1 MASAPDGA
9 PLSVSTAPDSS
20 APARAIYRGVMTTI
34 ETVDYRRQLIGGEWV
49 EGHGGELES
58 IDPFRRTPWAVIT
71 EATEDDVDVAVRSA
85 RETFASWR
93 QVTGY
98 QRAKLLFGLA
108 DVLEAEADEL
118 GRLETRDNGKIVR
131 ENQNQIRFAVRN
143 FRFFAGLAD
152 KFGGETK
159 QLDNYE
165 TVDFTTREPRGVVVL
180 IAPWN
185 SPIQTLSNKLA
196 PALAAG
202 NVVIIKPS
210 EHTTASTLE
219 LGRLF
224 ERVGFPPGVVSV
236 LSGGPVTGHALTSHP
251 DIDLISFTGGIE
263 GARRIA
269 ANAAQNVV
277 PLVLELGGKGANI
290 IFEDANL
297 ERAIPGAVSG
307 IFAAAGQTCVAGSR
321 LLVHE
326 SVYEK
331 VIEGVAER
339 ARHVLIGDPMQPDTQ
354 MGPIANL
361 EQHAHVGRM
370 IGEAIE
376 DGARLYAGGQAPET
390 YPDSWFIEP
399 TIFSEVAPDMRLAQ
413 NEVFGPVLAV
423 MRFHTD
429 EEAIAL
435 ANGTRYGL
443 AAGLW
448 SESIT
453 RAHRVARELE
463 TGTVW
468 INTYRTSAS
477 QAPFGG
483 VKRSG
488 YGRERG
494 VEGLMEYLRVKNTMI
509 DLSTEVRDP
518 FLLGT

>member
-1 MASAPDGA
+1 M
-9 PLSVSTAPDSS
+9 ST
-20 APARAIYRGVMTTI
+20 T
-34 ETVDYRRQLIGGEWV
+34 ETRDHRRQLSGGEWV

-58 IDPFRRTPWAVIT
+58 IDPFRREAWTVIT
-71 EATEDDVDVAVRSA
+71 QADESDVNHAVDAA
-85 RETFASWR
+85 RQAFRSWR
-93 QVTGY
+93 RVTGY
-98 QRAKLLFGLA
+98 ERAKLLFRFA
-108 DVLEAEADEL
+108 DMLEAEADEF

-152 KFGGETK
+152 KFGGQTK
-159 QLDNYE
+159 QLDSYE
-165 TVDFTTREPRGVVVL
+165 SVDFTTREPRGVVVL

-210 EHTTASTLE
+210 EHTSASTLE
-219 LGRLF
+219 LGAVF
-224 ERVGFPPGVVSV
+224 ERAGFPPGVVSV
-236 LSGGPVTGHALTSHP
+236 LTGGPATGEALTSHP
-251 DIDLISFTGGIE
+251 DVDMISFTGGIE

-269 ANAAQNVV
+269 ANAARNVV
-277 PLVLELGGKGANI
+277 PLALELGGKGPNI

-321 LLVHE
+321 LLVHD
-326 SVYEK
+326 SVYEQ

-339 ARHVLIGDPMQPDTQ
+339 ARSVRIGDPMHPDTQ

-361 EQHAHVGRM
+361 EQHRHVVRM
-370 IGEAIE
+370 IAEARE
-376 DGARLYAGGQAPET
+376 DGAQLYSGGAAPEA
-390 YPDSWFIEP
+390 YPDSWFVEP
-399 TIFSEVAPDMRLAQ
+399 TVFSEVEPVMRIAQ

-423 MRFHTD
+423 MRFSTE
-429 EEAIAL
+429 EEAIEL
-435 ANGTRYGL
+435 ANGTSYGL
-443 AAGLW
+443 ASGLW

-453 RAHRVARELE
+453 RAHRVARELDA
-463 TGTVW
+463 GTVW

-509 DLSTEVRDP
+509 DLSTQVRDP
-518 FLLGT
+518 FILGT

>member
-1 MASAPDGA
+1 MS
-9 PLSVSTAPDSS
+9 
-20 APARAIYRGVMTTI
+20 TI
-34 ETVDYRRQLIGGEWV
+34 ETSDYRRQLIGGEWV
-49 EGHGGELES
+49 QGGGGELES
-58 IDPFRRTPWAVIT
+58 IDPFRREAWTAIT
-71 EATEDDVDVAVRSA
+71 QADASDVDRAVRAA
-85 RETFASWR
+85 REAFGSWR
-93 QVTGY
+93 RVTGY
-98 QRAKLLFGLA
+98 ERATLLFRFA
-108 DVLEAEADEL
+108 DVLEAKADEL
-118 GRLETRDNGKIVR
+118 GRVETRDNGKIVR

-165 TVDFTTREPRGVVVL
+165 SVDFTTREPRGVVVL

-185 SPIQTLSNKLA
+185 SPVQTLSNKLA

-202 NVVIIKPS
+202 NVVVIKPS
-210 EHTTASTLE
+210 EHTSASTLD

-224 ERVGFPPGVVSV
+224 EGAGFPPGVVSV
-236 LSGGPVTGHALTSHP
+236 LSGGPETGQALTSHP
-251 DIDLISFTGGIE
+251 GIDMISFTGGVE

-269 ANAAQNVV
+269 VNAAQNVV

-326 SVYEK
+326 AVHDQ
-331 VIEGVAER
+331 VIEGVAAR
-339 ARHVLIGDPMQPDTQ
+339 ARAVRIGDPMQPETQ

-361 EQHAHVGRM
+361 DQFEHVTRM
-370 IGEAIE
+370 LAQARE
-376 DGARLYAGGQAPET
+376 DGAELYAGGGAPDAH
-390 YPDSWFIEP
+390 PDSWFIEP
-399 TIFSEVAPDMRLAQ
+399 TIFSDVEPQMRLAQ

-423 MRFHTD
+423 MRFSSD
-429 EEAIAL
+429 DEAIAL
-435 ANGTRYGL
+435 ANDTAYGL

-448 SESIT
+448 SESVT
-453 RAHRVARELE
+453 RAHRVARELD

-468 INTYRTSAS
+468 VNTYRTSAS

>member
-1 MASAPDGA
+1 
-9 PLSVSTAPDSS
+9 
-20 APARAIYRGVMTTI
+20 MTETI
-34 ETVDYRRQLIGGEWV
+34 GTIGISDYRRQLIGGEWIA
-49 EGHGGELES
+49 GRGGDLES
-58 IDPFRRTPWAVIT
+58 IDPFRREPWAVIT
-71 EATEDDVDVAVRSA
+71 QADAADVDRAVTAA
-85 RETFASWR
+85 RATFRSWR
-93 QVTGY
+93 RVTGY
-98 QRAKLLFGLA
+98 ERAKLLFAFA
-108 DVLEAEADEL
+108 DMLEAEADDF
-118 GRLETRDNGKIVR
+118 GRVETRDNGKIVR

-152 KFGGETK
+152 KFGGESK
-159 QLDNYE
+159 QLDKYD

-210 EHTTASTLE
+210 EHTSASTLD

-224 ERVGFPPGVVSV
+224 ERAGFPPGVVTV
-236 LSGGPVTGHALTSHP
+236 VTGGPETGQALTSHP
-251 DIDLISFTGGIE
+251 DIDMISFTGGIE

-269 ANAAQNVV
+269 VNAAQNVV
-277 PLVLELGGKGANI
+277 PLTLELGGKGANI
-290 IFEDANL
+290 VFEDANL

-326 SVYEK
+326 AVYDQ
-331 VIEGVAER
+331 VLEGVAAR
-339 ARHVLIGDPMQPDTQ
+339 ARAVRIGDPMDPDTQ
-354 MGPIANL
+354 VGPIANL
-361 EQHAHVGRM
+361 EQHRHVTRM
-370 IGEAIE
+370 IAEAQE
-376 DGARLYAGGQAPET
+376 DGAELVCGGRAPDA

-399 TIFSEVAPDMRLAQ
+399 TIFAGVTLDMRLAQ

-423 MRFHTD
+423 TRFSSE
-429 EEAIAL
+429 EEAVEL
-435 ANGTRYGL
+435 ANGTSYGL
-443 AAGLW
+443 ASGLW
-448 SESIT
+448 TESIT
-453 RAHRVARELE
+453 RAHRVAREIDA
-463 TGTVW
+463 GTVW

-509 DLSTEVRDP
+509 DLSTDVRDP

>member
-1 MASAPDGA
+1 MAQQT
-9 PLSVSTAPDSS
+9 STIQTADH
-20 APARAIYRGVMTTI
+20 RN
-34 ETVDYRRQLIGGEWV
+34 QLIAGEWV
-49 EGHGGELES
+49 IGQGGERES
-58 IDPFRRTPWAVIT
+58 VDPFRQ
-71 EATEDDVDVAVRSA
+71 EAWTAISDADAADVDRAVRGA
-85 RETFASWR
+85 REAFRSWR
-93 QVTGY
+93 RVTGY
-98 QRAKLLFGLA
+98 ERAKLLFAFA
-108 DVLEAEADEL
+108 DILEAEADEL

-159 QLDNYE
+159 QLDNYD

-185 SPIQTLSNKLA
+185 SPVQTLSNKLA

-202 NVVIIKPS
+202 NVVLIKPS
-210 EHTTASTLE
+210 EHTSASTLE

-224 ERVGFPPGVVSV
+224 ERAGFPPGVVSV
-236 LSGGPVTGHALTSHP
+236 VTGGPATGEALTSHD
-251 DIDLISFTGGIE
+251 DIDMISFTGGIE

-269 ANAAQNVV
+269 VNAARNVV
-277 PLVLELGGKGANI
+277 PLTLELGGKGANI
-290 IFEDANL
+290 IFADANL

-321 LLVHE
+321 LLVHDA
-326 SVYEK
+326 VYDE
-331 VIEGVAER
+331 VVEGVASR
-339 ARHVLIGDPMQPDTQ
+339 ARNVRIGDPMDPQTQ
-354 MGPIANL
+354 MGPIAHA
-361 EQHAHVGRM
+361 EQHQHVRRM
-370 IGEAIE
+370 LAEAAE
-376 DGARLYAGGQAPET
+376 DGAELVIGGKAPDD
-390 YPDSWFIEP
+390 YPDGWFVEP
-399 TIFSEVAPDMRLAQ
+399 TIFGDVRSEMRLAQ

-423 MRFHTD
+423 MRFSDD
-429 EEAIAL
+429 EEAVAL
-435 ANGTRYGL
+435 ANDTSYGL

-453 RAHRVARELE
+453 RAHHIARELD

-468 INTYRTSAS
+468 INTYRASAA

-494 VEGLMEYLRVKNTMI
+494 VEGLMEYLRIKNTMI

-518 FLLGT
+518 FILGT

>member
-1 MASAPDGA
+1 MAQDTS
-9 PLSVSTAPDSS
+9 
-20 APARAIYRGVMTTI
+20 TI
-34 ETVDYRRQLIGGEWV
+34 ETADYRNQLIAGDWSAGQGGD
-49 EGHGGELES
+49 LES
-58 IDPFRRTPWAVIT
+58 IDPYRREPWAVIS
-71 EATEDDVDVAVRSA
+71 EATEADVDRAVRAA
-85 RETFASWR
+85 REAFRTWR
-93 QVTGY
+93 RVTGY
-98 QRAKLLFGLA
+98 QRAKLLFAFA
-108 DVLEAEADEL
+108 DLLESEADEL

-159 QLDNYE
+159 QLDTYD
-165 TVDFTTREPRGVVVL
+165 TVDFTSREPRGVVVL

-185 SPIQTLSNKLA
+185 SPVQTLSNKLA

-202 NVVIIKPS
+202 NVVLIKPS
-210 EHTTASTLE
+210 EHTSASTLE

-236 LSGGPVTGHALTSHP
+236 ITGGPATGAALTSHP
-251 DIDLISFTGGIE
+251 DVDMISFTGGIE

-277 PLVLELGGKGANI
+277 PLTLELGGKGANV
-290 IFEDANL
+290 IFADANL

-321 LLVHE
+321 LLVQDA
-326 SVYEK
+326 VYDE
-331 VIEGVAER
+331 VVAGVAER
-339 ARHVLIGDPMQPDTQ
+339 AARVRIGDPMLPETQ

-361 EQHAHVGRM
+361 EQHRHVTRM
-370 IGEAIE
+370 LADAVE
-376 DGARLYAGGQAPET
+376 DGSELIAGGKAPDGH
-390 YPDSWFIEP
+390 PDSWFVEP
-399 TIFSEVAPDMRLAQ
+399 TIFGDVDRGTRLAQ

-423 MRFHTD
+423 MRFSED
-429 EEAIAL
+429 EEAVAL
-435 ANGTRYGL
+435 ANDTTYGL

-448 SESIT
+448 TESIT
-453 RAHRVARELE
+453 RAHRVARELD

-468 INTYRTSAS
+468 INTYRTSAA

-509 DLSTEVRDP
+509 DLSTDVRDP
-518 FLLGT
+518 FILGT